1 MRILLI
7 LASIFF
13 VNSVVADHRFNV
25 RVTNVSGQSVEVRAI
40 SIDPKGP
47 GLNSLCAHSQD
58 AFPIVS
64 NGNYTNCT
72 ADARKKN
79 WQRRIIVQFHCTDS
93 NIAATMT
100 YPRNGGWFGRNYL
113 NNNSNRYT
121 VAIKKNDC

>member
-1 MRILLI
+1 MRILLMLSSI
-7 LASIFF
+7 LV

-47 GLNSLCAHSQD
+47 GLGSFCTHSQD

-72 ADARKKN
+72 ANARKKK
-79 WQRRIIVQFHCTDS
+79 WRRRITVQFFCTKS

-100 YPRNGGWFGRNYL
+100 YPRNGGWFDRNYL
-113 NNNSNRYT
+113 NNNSNRYR